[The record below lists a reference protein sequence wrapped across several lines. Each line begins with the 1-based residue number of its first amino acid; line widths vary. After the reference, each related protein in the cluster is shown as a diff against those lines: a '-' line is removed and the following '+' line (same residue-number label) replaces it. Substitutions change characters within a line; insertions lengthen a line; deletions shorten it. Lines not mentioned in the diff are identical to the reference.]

1 MPYFMGLIVRVQ
13 TEQTC
18 RCCPNPAGKQRNP
31 LAARSFMTHND
42 VRLNPTPS
50 QKRAEGAATTDWRG
64 DNGAAR
70 KGEKHDVQ

>member
-1 MPYFMGLIVRVQ
+1 
-13 TEQTC
+13 
-18 RCCPNPAGKQRNP
+18 
-31 LAARSFMTHND
+31 MTHND